1 LIGKYVRNVKG
12 LKVKGAVSAVDDIGA
27 DADTHAA
34 CQRATIREDR
44 TGEERSEEWI

>member
-27 DADTHAA
+27 ADTHAT